1 MHEFRLDPPAP
12 FNFEATAAFLSP
24 GADEIVDVFDGK
36 RLTRLVDV
44 NGRMRLV
51 LVSSLGTNQRPE
63 LIVTLMN
70 GTERDEPGVVSLLAR
85 MLGMGYELQP
95 FYRMCRQDQGLY
107 GLSSDYYGLKPPQR
121 MHPFEAIALAIA
133 SRPAMSFFRA
143 SLSPLAAAVSYKV
156 AYAGDTFFAFPN
168 PRVLAKSS
176 PEDLV
181 CGGITAEQAAQ
192 LHRAATATISGEL
205 DLPGLARAPLDV
217 MIDRL
222 AVYDGIGLLGAQL
235 TAILGYGRLDCFPSA
250 DPLLLEW
257 IGRNYGRSGPVE
269 RFEAEQWAEQW
280 GSYRGLVAFHI
291 YAELRDQGR
300 L

>member
-51 LVSSLGTNQRPE
+51 LVSSLGRNQRPE

-121 MHPFEAIALAIA
+121 MHPFEAIALAKEFEVTTEDTDARFAEMAEAQGMDVKQLKEMAEAQGWNEAIKSELLDKKA
-133 SRPAMSFFRA
+133 LDFLVSQATVEELVEEVAPEA
-143 SLSPLAAAVSYKV
+143 PQVEGAV
-156 AYAGDTFFAFPN
+156 
-168 PRVLAKSS
+168 
-176 PEDLV
+176 E
-181 CGGITAEQAAQ
+181 E
-192 LHRAATATISGEL
+192 
-205 DLPGLARAPLDV
+205 
-217 MIDRL
+217 
-222 AVYDGIGLLGAQL
+222 
-235 TAILGYGRLDCFPSA
+235 
-250 DPLLLEW
+250 
-257 IGRNYGRSGPVE
+257 PVE
-269 RFEAEQWAEQW
+269 E
-280 GSYRGLVAFHI
+280 
-291 YAELRDQGR
+291 
-300 L
+300 

>member
-1 MHEFRLDPPAP
+1 MHEFRLDPPGP
-12 FNFEATAAFLSP
+12 FNFEVTAAFLSP

-44 NGRMRLV
+44 NGRMRLI

-121 MHPFEAIALAIA
+121 MHPFEAIALAVA
-133 SRPAMSFFRA
+133 SRPAVSLFRA
-143 SLSPLAAAVSYKV
+143 SLSPLAEAVSYKV

-176 PEDLV
+176 PGDLV
-181 CGGITAEQAAQ
+181 HGTIDSEQAAQ
-192 LHRAATATISGEL
+192 LHRVATATMSGEL
-205 DLPGLARAPLDV
+205 DLAGLARAPLDV

-222 AVYDGIGLLGAQL
+222 AAYDGVGLLGAQL

-257 IGRNYGRSGPVE
+257 IGKNYGRSGPVE
-269 RFEAEQWAEQW
+269 RFEAEQWAQQW